1 MYSEAD
7 DYLDVVATNACS
19 ILFEK
24 SVPDGKL
31 KRELISLS
39 TYDGRPLKL
48 TTPQGFSACPFEI
61 PRAIFDH
68 CLSNKFIEQDGPED
82 SDGRILF
89 RLTQAGR
96 SRADLARAV
105 SAMTVTPYQDFDR

>member
-7 DYLDVVATNACS
+7 DYLDLVAVNACW

-24 SVPDGKL
+24 GAPAGKL

-39 TYDGRPLKL
+39 TYDGRPLTL
-48 TTPQGFSACPFEI
+48 TTPQGFSACPVEV
-61 PRAIFDH
+61 PRGIFDH
-68 CLSNKFIEQDGPED
+68 CLANNFIEQEGPED

-96 SRADLARAV
+96 SRADLARNV
-105 SAMTVTPYQDFDR
+105 SAMTVTSYRDFD

>member
-7 DYLDVVATNACS
+7 DYLYIAATNACW

-24 SVPDGKL
+24 AVPAGKL
-31 KRELISLS
+31 KRELISLA
-39 TYDGRPLKL
+39 THDGRPLRL
-48 TTPQGFSACPFEI
+48 TTPQGFSACPVEI

-68 CLSNKFIEQDGPED
+68 CLANRFIEQDGLED

-96 SRADLARAV
+96 SRADLALAV
-105 SAMTVTPYQDFDR
+105 SAMTVTSYHDFA